1 VANTDLWQ
9 LEVDDPDWLPEVIT
23 RLLAVGVPPT
33 AVARAF
39 DIEPQVVK
47 DFQSDIRTDKYGAA
61 ELGEAVHFLMWQS
74 FEDIVQI
81 IKHAPMAKRMQM
93 NMAFLAKAS
102 ALVGSTTPD
111 GIARMQSE
119 LADMQAE
126 TRGTPTEVA
135 DSIYVST
142 PLDAPPDDP
151 EKRPEG

>member
-1 VANTDLWQ
+1 
-9 LEVDDPDWLPEVIT
+9 
-23 RLLAVGVPPT
+23 
-33 AVARAF
+33 
-39 DIEPQVVK
+39 
-47 DFQSDIRTDKYGAA
+47 
-61 ELGEAVHFLMWQS
+61 
-74 FEDIVQI
+74 
-81 IKHAPMAKRMQM
+81 
-93 NMAFLAKAS
+93 MAFLAKAS